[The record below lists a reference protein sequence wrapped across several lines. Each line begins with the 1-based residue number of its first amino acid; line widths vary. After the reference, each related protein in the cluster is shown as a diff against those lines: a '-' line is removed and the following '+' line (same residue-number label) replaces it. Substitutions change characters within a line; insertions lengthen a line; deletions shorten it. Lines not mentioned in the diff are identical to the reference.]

1 MFGFGTAFAG
11 LSESVFVHFSENIMN
26 WLPKKTVVVPVDFS
40 VSSAEALKVAMQFVV
55 QPKDLH
61 VIHVAL
67 PPAVLAY
74 GESWA
79 VEYTKTRLEEA
90 GRKLSKFVADNDAS
104 GATQLIREGDPGLLI
119 ADYASE
125 HNADL
130 IVIPSHGYHGVQ
142 RVLLGS
148 VAERVL
154 RHAKC
159 PILVLRRPN

>member
-1 MFGFGTAFAG
+1 
-11 LSESVFVHFSENIMN
+11 MN

-40 VSSAEALKVAMQFVV
+40 AASAEALKIALQFVA

-74 GESWA
+74 GEGWA
-79 VEYTKTRLEEA
+79 AELAESRIKDACLH
-90 GRKLSKFVADNDAS
+90 LSKFVSDN
-104 GATQLIREGDPGLLI
+104 GAAGVTQLVREGDPGLLI
-119 ADYASE
+119 SDYASE
-125 HNADL
+125 QKADL
-130 IVIPSHGYHGVQ
+130 IVMPSHGYHGVK

-154 RHAKC
+154 RHANC
-159 PILVLRRPN
+159 PILVLRRPD

>member
-1 MFGFGTAFAG
+1 
-11 LSESVFVHFSENIMN
+11 MN

-40 VSSAEALKVAMQFVV
+40 AASAEALKTALQFVA

-61 VIHVAL
+61 VLHVIL
-67 PPAVLAY
+67 EPAVLAY

-79 VEYTKTRLEEA
+79 VEYTKTRIKEA
-90 GRKLSKFVADNDAS
+90 CEHLSKFLADNQAS
-104 GATQLIREGDPGLLI
+104 GVTQLVREGDPGLSI
-119 ADYASE
+119 TDYASE

-130 IVIPSHGYHGVQ
+130 IVMPSHGYRGVK

-154 RHAKC
+154 RHANC
-159 PILVLRRPN
+159 PILVLRRQD